1 VVDSVG
7 SAAEV
12 GRGRWTVSG
21 YTEVRALGG
30 GGFGEVVLATH
41 DSTGTTVA
49 IKYLHQELLGDP
61 EQAAAFA
68 AEARTLAGLD
78 SPYVVRLYEYVADPA
93 GAAIVMEFVDGATL
107 QKMLE
112 HHGKTTPEAALVVL
126 FGSLLGL
133 AAAHARGVVH
143 RDYKPA
149 NVLVNAQGASKL
161 TDFGIAALAG
171 GRPVPAGTLR
181 YMPPEQF
188 EGGQASPAG
197 DVYAATVTFYEC
209 LTGHTPFAG
218 RTAQELYDQH
228 KSVPVPL
235 DEVPEPVRPI
245 IARGMAKSPGDRM
258 SDAVSL
264 AAELRKVADGGYGED
279 WAERGRSHLAEAA
292 ALLLA
297 LLWPSGS
304 APAAQGSSVVH
315 TPLSEPANQPGSPAG
330 HAEPTGHG
338 QPQLNQNQTGQSQ
351 PSHPLNQNQTGQ
363 SQPSH
368 PLNQNQTGQADQHVQ
383 HLEHLE
389 HEHAEHLQHLQH
401 IEHVARAEQ
410 PGQAPPDRS
419 DPGAQ
424 ARDVAAQ
431 AKDVAAD
438 IGTAA
443 VAGAGAIAQRL
454 VRRAKRSERVPRWIR
469 RALPHDA
476 GPRASLA
483 IVACVL
489 AAVIVVIVLIS
500 NVATS
505 LTSGSPAPQGASGD
519 VGTGQG
525 GQGGQPPGSAPV
537 SYNPTITGPTY
548 VDMIPSNM
556 IESHVIDVNLTK
568 IVDPAQEGSTGDV
581 VAGDGTRLV
590 ALVFQIKCVSG
601 GEYGET
607 EVKITTSDGQSY
619 SPVIASIVGYNAD
632 VNSGISISAGQTES
646 IVLPYLL
653 PDGVTITQV
662 QWDPYLY
669 YAGDQGSHGTWTVH
683 E

>member
-1 VVDSVG
+1 VDSVG

-12 GRGRWTVSG
+12 GRDRWTVPG
-21 YTEVRALGG
+21 YTEIRVLGG

-41 DSTGTTVA
+41 DSSGTTVA
-49 IKYLHQELLGDP
+49 IKYLHPELLGDP

-78 SPYVVRLYEYVADPA
+78 SPYVVRLYEYVAGPA

-149 NVLVNAQGASKL
+149 NVLVNALGASKL

-209 LTGHTPFAG
+209 LTGHPPFAG

-235 DEVPEPVRPI
+235 EDVPEPVRPI

-258 SDAVSL
+258 SDAAGL
-264 AAELRKVADGGYGED
+264 AAELRKAAVGGYGDE

-330 HAEPTGHG
+330 HAGHAGHG

-363 SQPSH
+363 
-368 PLNQNQTGQADQHVQ
+368 ADQHV
-383 HLEHLE
+383 EHLE
-389 HEHAEHLQHLQH
+389 HEHAEHLQHLH
-401 IEHVARAEQ
+401 HLEHVAQAAQ
-410 PGQAPPDRS
+410 SGQAPPDRS
-419 DPGAQ
+419 RPSIQEKQ
-424 ARDVAAQ
+424 AKDVAAQ

-443 VAGAGAIAQRL
+443 IDGAGAIAQRL

-483 IVACVL
+483 IVACVVV
-489 AAVIVVIVLIS
+489 AVIVVIVLIS

-505 LTSGSPAPQGASGD
+505 LTSGNPAPQAGSGD
-519 VGTGQG
+519 AGTGQG
-525 GQGGQPPGSAPV
+525 GQGGQPSGSAPV
-537 SYNPTITGPTY
+537 SYNPTITGSTY

-556 IESHVIDVNLTK
+556 LESHVIDVNLTK

-581 VAGDGTRLV
+581 VAGNGTRLV

-607 EVKITTSDGQSY
+607 EVQITTSDGQSY

-632 VNSGISISAGQTES
+632 VEGGVSISAGQTQS
-646 IVLPYLL
+646 IIIPYLL
-653 PDGVTITQV
+653 PDGVTVTNV
-662 QWDPYLY
+662 EWKPYLY
-669 YAGDQGSHGTWTVH
+669 YAGDQGSHGDWTVH